1 MLVLLKDF
9 CNQHNLGGVLMSK
22 VIYTDEASFD
32 TVIQDG
38 IVLVD
43 FYADWCGPCKMLAP
57 ILDELSEEVTAKI
70 VKVNVDDNP
79 GLSQKYGVR
88 SIPTMIAFKNG
99 EAVDQIIGLVQKGA
113 LTEKLNSY

>member
-1 MLVLLKDF
+1 
-9 CNQHNLGGVLMSK
+9 MSK
-22 VIYTDEASFD
+22 VVHTDEVNFD
-32 TVIQDG
+32 KVIQEG
-38 IVLVD
+38 VVLVD

-70 VKVNVDDNP
+70 VKINVDDNP

-99 EAVDQIIGLVQKGA
+99 EVVDQIIGLVQKGA